1 MPWWKSIA
9 REPLVHFV
17 AIGAVLFAI
26 DAWRAPPDAAMPAP
40 VVATTPSPAP
50 TAAKPTATARTIAI
64 DAEVRTQIADAA
76 ERRLGRA
83 PTEAELADQTQRWI
97 DEEIL
102 YREAVARGLDR
113 DDPVV
118 HQRIAGRMSYVLEQA
133 IVMPE
138 PTEAELRAWFEQH
151 KDQWTKPEHVDFTH
165 VFFAGT
171 DATAQARATDA
182 AAALAAGAGPER
194 LGDRFTG
201 GHRYRGRKPAD
212 LAAAFGTEF
221 VDGLVKQP
229 VGTWVQRRSRYG
241 LHLVRIDRVDAAS
254 GASFEAARLDVRKQW
269 LEARKTQEL
278 TAAMRKLRDGWTIE
292 QR

>member
-9 REPLVHFV
+9 REPLVCFV

-26 DAWRAPPDAAMPAP
+26 DAWRAPPDASLPAP
-40 VVATTPSPAP
+40 VAATTPPPTPAD
-50 TAAKPTATARTIAI
+50 AKATATPRTIAI
-64 DAEVRTQIADAA
+64 DAEVRAQIADAA

-138 PTEAELRAWFEQH
+138 PTEPELRAWFEQH
-151 KDQWTKPEHVDFTH
+151 RDQWTKPEHVDFTH

-171 DATAQARATDA
+171 DARAQARATDA

-221 VDGLVKQP
+221 VDGLAKQP
-229 VGTWVQRRSRYG
+229 VGQWVQRRSRYG

-269 LEARKTQEL
+269 LEARKAQEL

-292 QR
+292 RR